1 MPTYL
6 YSAIDPQGTRLSG
19 EIEASDPDAVVSK
32 LTAQGLRVESVQMVF
47 PAAPPRI
54 EQTPAPRMSPA
65 EAREIGGHLAEV
77 VSAGL
82 PLEAGLAA
90 VAEEFPWGRMGRAL
104 RRIAGRMETG
114 ESLESALS
122 ASGAPAYLP
131 ALVRAGRRSGRTA
144 DILENFIASS
154 RSVSDLRQTLWM
166 ALAYPLTLLLLSLP
180 IGLFLI
186 IWLIP
191 GFDTIFADFGI
202 QLPLITEF
210 VLNVSSFLRDHGL
223 RALLIVGGAILAIG
237 VVLRLALGAA
247 GWRRLVCT
255 IPVVGPLMRWLGLA
269 RFSPIL
275 SLLVES
281 RVPLDEALVLAGEAS
296 GDAEICED
304 CGALA
309 AHLRAG
315 QTLESAARDIGRF
328 PKSFVRALAWER
340 QREGFAE
347 VLQSMSEM
355 YAGRARALMAILI
368 AILPPVLVTL
378 VAFVVGFIVIALF
391 MPLIELL
398 NKLS

>member
-1 MPTYL
+1 MPTYS
-6 YSAIDPQGTRLSG
+6 YSAIDSEGVRHAG
-19 EIEASDPDAVVSK
+19 EIEASDPDAVVSQ
-32 LTAQGLRVESVQMVF
+32 LTAKGMRVEGVQMVF
-47 PAAPPRI
+47 PAAPARV
-54 EQTPAPRMSPA
+54 ERTPAPRMSTA
-65 EAREIGGHLAEV
+65 QAQEIGGHLAEV
-77 VSAGL
+77 VAAGL

-114 ESLESALS
+114 ESLDSALS
-122 ASGAPAYLP
+122 ASGAPAYFP

-154 RSVSDLRQTLWM
+154 RSVSDLRQSLWM
-166 ALAYPLTLLLLSLP
+166 ALAYPLALLVLSIPL
-180 IGLFLI
+180 GLFLFL
-186 IWLIP
+186 WLIP
-191 GFDTIFADFGI
+191 GFETIFADFGI

-210 VLNVSSFLRDHGL
+210 VLNVSKFLGDHGL
-223 RALLIVGGAILAIG
+223 ATLGILAGAVLAVG

-275 SLLVES
+275 SLLIES

-296 GDAEICED
+296 GDAEIRED
-304 CGALA
+304 SGELA
-309 AHLRAG
+309 AHLRSG
-315 QTLESAARDIGRF
+315 RSLESAARDIGRF

-355 YAGRARALMAILI
+355 YAGRARALVAILI
-368 AILPPVLVTL
+368 AVLPPVVVTL
-378 VAFVVGFIVIALF
+378 VAFIVGFIVIALF